1 MFNELQSL
9 IKEFPN
15 HKNEINH
22 LLDNDH
28 EFVAASCQ
36 YILISEEVHLLETL
50 KGYIQGENLFIKKLV
65 KSMLKNRLFNNIAA
79 VEA

>member
-1 MFNELQSL
+1 MFNEVQSL
-9 IKEFPN
+9 VKEFPN

-22 LLDNDH
+22 LLDNDQ
-28 EFVAASCQ
+28 EFVAASYQ

-65 KSMLKNRLFNNIAA
+65 KSMLKNRLFNNINAIAA
-79 VEA
+79 